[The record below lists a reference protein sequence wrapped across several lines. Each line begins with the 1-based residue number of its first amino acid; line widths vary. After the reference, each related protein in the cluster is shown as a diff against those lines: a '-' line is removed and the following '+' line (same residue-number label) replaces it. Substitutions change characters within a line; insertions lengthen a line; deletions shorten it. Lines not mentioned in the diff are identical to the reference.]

1 MNIHLSEEKC
11 TACEGGTPTLTE
23 AEYAPLLAELPA
35 DWNIVGSK
43 VLTKE
48 FSFRDFREA
57 LIFVN
62 KVGEIAETENHHPDI
77 NLHNYKQVMIS
88 LSTHAIGG
96 LSRNDFILASK
107 IENLF

>member
-1 MNIHLSEEKC
+1 MTIHLSDQKC
-11 TACEGGTPTLTE
+11 TACEGDTPTLTE
-23 AEYAPLLAELPA
+23 VEYAPLLAELPE

-48 FSFRDFREA
+48 FTFKDFEQA
-57 LIFVN
+57 LAFVN
-62 KVGEIAETENHHPDI
+62 KVGAIAQTENHHPDI

-96 LSRNDFILASK
+96 LSRNDFIVASK
-107 IENLF
+107 IEGLF